1 MGFLETINE
10 KFAASAVG
18 KYFKIKERNSTLTQ
32 DLRGGTVTFLTV
44 AYILAVNANILT
56 DTGGPCISQ
65 GACKVGTPPAFQSP
79 ACQSC
84 VEDVRLSLISATAA
98 ACIISH
104 FLMAV
109 VGNLPL
115 AVCPAMGLN
124 AYFAYT
130 VVGYMGTGRVSYEEA
145 LAAVFVEGLIFVV
158 ISVIGVRGAI
168 IKMMPESVLIA
179 TSAGIGIFLS
189 FIGLQASE
197 GIGIVTYNSATLVT
211 LGGCPPGDRVYQ
223 VTTPL
228 VGGDIPAAI
237 GTMPT
242 CVNIDPTNSSSAMH
256 PNPGLFTPSGTYQC
270 LSPGVMRS
278 ATMWLGIAGGMLMTV
293 LMAKNVRGA
302 IMIGIAFVTFISWI
316 PKSATGGGNQAA
328 YLQYPPGGCTSEGDP
343 ECGALTPAQSRYLYF
358 KQVAKV
364 PSASATAGKFDFS
377 GFSNGDL
384 WLALITFLY
393 VDFFDAT
400 GTLYAMA
407 NFLSQYIPSFIKED
421 KTIER
426 QTLAFTVDGLSIVIG
441 SCLGSSPITI
451 YVESASGI
459 REGAR
464 TGVAALAMS
473 FWFFVALWF
482 SPLLA
487 SIPGYATGP
496 ALILVGAMMTINIVK
511 IRWDIVSQAV
521 PAFLTIVLMPLTYS
535 IAYGF
540 IGGIASYIIIHTILF
555 AWYFL
560 EAKLG
565 KGDKPVGAKETWKV
579 VRQKTFAIHEDDRSF
594 AFGPH
599 GTSGGDESPKNSE
612 EEPVPGAIDKA

>member
-56 DTGGPCISQ
+56 DTPCTCASARLPRPPARPADRTPPPARRAPQGGPCISQ

-168 IKMMPESVLIA
+168 IK
-179 TSAGIGIFLS
+179 
-189 FIGLQASE
+189 ASE

-343 ECGALTPAQSRYLYF
+343 ELIVGGTNGRGAEFR
-358 KQVAKV
+358 VAKV

-496 ALILVGAMMTINIVK
+496 ALILVGAMM
-511 IRWDIVSQAV
+511 VSR
-521 PAFLTIVLMPLTYS
+521 
-535 IAYGF
+535 
-540 IGGIASYIIIHTILF
+540 GGRGANVCGGGGYIIIHTILF